1 MANYAPAHLRNSDPP
16 TLSALKSPVTG
27 ETVMTAARRPEPIGP
42 DATDADLAIAATS
55 GDRAAFALIYDRY
68 ADKLH
73 DFCVG
78 MLRDRDAAADCV
90 QDAFC
95 TAATKLT
102 ELREP
107 DKLRPWLYAV
117 TRNEALRRIR
127 ERRREQLSDEV
138 PDMASTEAGPDVLAA
153 RTELAELIAQAA
165 GGLSDRDRTV
175 LQLAYHH
182 GMDGPELAEALEVSP
197 SAATKMVQ
205 RLRDTVE
212 RSLGALLVCRRA
224 KAEPDA
230 CPELATV
237 LEGWDGTFTVLMR
250 KRVARHIES
259 CPICD
264 EERQRRVTPAALLG
278 ATPVLVPAPG
288 WLRERTLESVE
299 LPSGTTSPG
308 PRGGSAGGGEGGSR
322 RGSVIT
328 AAVLGGLA
336 VLGIL
341 VLFFVRHQTST
352 SVIPADFSNM
362 ETTSTTGPQ
371 PPAGLLP
378 APPVATTSPTATT
391 TTTTIATSI
400 AAPPPPPTATDPI
413 TTTEP
418 RTPER
423 QDVTTTVPPEASPSP
438 AQPSEEEPEPQVT
451 AETDP
456 SSPPPSPPPTS
467 QVTTSRTVPS
477 RLPTRTLVPV
487 TPTTTIPPI
496 Y

>member
-1 MANYAPAHLRNSDPP
+1 
-16 TLSALKSPVTG
+16 
-27 ETVMTAARRPEPIGP
+27 MTAARHAERIGP
-42 DATDADLAIAATS
+42 DATDAELAVAATS
-55 GDRAAFALIYDRY
+55 GDRGAFALIYDRY

-107 DKLRPWLYAV
+107 DKLRPWLYSV

-127 ERRREQLSDEV
+127 DRRRELLSDEV
-138 PDMASTEAGPDVLAA
+138 PDMASTEAGPEVLAA
-153 RTELAELIAQAA
+153 RTELAELIAEAA
-165 GGLSDRDRTV
+165 GGLSDRDRAV

-224 KAEPDA
+224 KADPEA

-264 EERQRRVTPAALLG
+264 EERRLRVTPAALLG
-278 ATPVLVPAPG
+278 ASPVLVPAPG
-288 WLRERTLESVE
+288 WLRERTLEAVE
-299 LPSGTTSPG
+299 LPSGTTSSGPG
-308 PRGGSAGGGEGGSR
+308 AGAAAGSR
-322 RGSVIT
+322 RPWAIT
-328 AAVLGGLA
+328 AALVAGLA
-336 VLGIL
+336 LIAIL
-341 VLFFVRHQTST
+341 VWVLTRQGSSAPV
-352 SVIPADFSNM
+352 VPADVNRT
-362 ETTSTTGPQ
+362 ETTTTTVSR
-371 PPAGLLP
+371 PPAGLIP
-378 APPVATTSPTATT
+378 APAPTT
-391 TTTTIATSI
+391 TPTTIATTPTSI
-400 AAPPPPPTATDPI
+400 AAPPPPPSTTEPV
-413 TTTEP
+413 TTTERRLP
-418 RTPER
+418 QRR
-423 QDVTTTVPPEASPSP
+423 DVTTTAPSVVPRSPT
-438 AQPSEEEPEPQVT
+438 QREEEPEPEVT
-451 AETDP
+451 EESTPTDEP
-456 SSPPPSPPPTS
+456 STS
-467 QVTTSRTVPS
+467 RVTTSRVIPKP
-477 RLPTRTLVPV
+477 PTQTFEPA
-487 TPTTTIPPI
+487 TTTTTPPGGPI
-496 Y
+496 L

>member
-1 MANYAPAHLRNSDPP
+1 
-16 TLSALKSPVTG
+16 
-27 ETVMTAARRPEPIGP
+27 MTAARRAEPIGP
-42 DATDADLAIAATS
+42 DATDAELAVAATS
-55 GDRAAFALIYDRY
+55 GDRGAFALIYDRY

-107 DKLRPWLYAV
+107 DKLRPWLYSV

-127 ERRREQLSDEV
+127 DRRRELLSDEV
-138 PDMASTEAGPDVLAA
+138 PDMASTEAGPEVLAA
-153 RTELAELIAQAA
+153 RTELAELIAEAA
-165 GGLSDRDRTV
+165 GGLSDRDRAV

-224 KAEPDA
+224 KADPEA
-230 CPELATV
+230 CPELAAV

-264 EERQRRVTPAALLG
+264 EERRLRVTPAALLG

-288 WLRERTLESVE
+288 WLRERTLEAVE
-299 LPSGTTSPG
+299 LPSGTTPSVPG
-308 PRGGSAGGGEGGSR
+308 AGSAAGSR
-322 RGSVIT
+322 RPWAIT
-328 AAVLGGLA
+328 AAVVAGLA
-336 VLGIL
+336 LLGIL
-341 VLFFVRHQTST
+341 VWVLTRQGSSAPV
-352 SVIPADFSNM
+352 VPADVRET
-362 ETTSTTGPQ
+362 ETTTTTVSR
-371 PPAGLLP
+371 PPAGLIP
-378 APPVATTSPTATT
+378 APPVTT
-391 TTTTIATSI
+391 TPTTIATTPTSI
-400 AAPPPPPTATDPI
+400 AAPPPPPETTDPV
-413 TTTEP
+413 TTTERRLP
-418 RTPER
+418 QRR
-423 QDVTTTVPPEASPSP
+423 DVTTTAPSAVPRSPT
-438 AQPSEEEPEPQVT
+438 QREEEPEPEVT
-451 AETDP
+451 EGSTPDEP
-456 SSPPPSPPPTS
+456 STS
-467 QVTTSRTVPS
+467 KVTTSR
-477 RLPTRTLVPV
+477 V
-487 TPTTTIPPI
+487 TPKPPTQTFEPATTTTIPTAGPI
-496 Y
+496 L